1 MRKLVLALLLA
12 ALGLAVAGC
21 GGRDGK
27 PAAEGEETV
36 ATGQVPFD
44 RAFIDAMVPHHQS
57 AIGMAREAKQAG
69 LAEPDLLEI
78 ANNIIA
84 TQQAEIDQMLDW
96 RSEWFGSSTR
106 EAEETALEALGLTA
120 SEAGMEHHGMDLST
134 ADDVDQTFAEMMVA
148 HHEGAIRMAELAKQ
162 RAGRDEIKTLAGQI
176 IAAQRREIDVMEKHA
191 GGMHE

>member
-1 MRKLVLALLLA
+1 MRKLVPAVLLA
-12 ALGLAVAGC
+12 VVAIALAGC
-21 GGRDGK
+21 GGGGGK
-27 PAAEGEETV
+27 TAATDQSTV
-36 ATGQVPFD
+36 DSAQVPFD

-57 AIGMAREAKQAG
+57 AIEMAREAKQAG

-106 EAEETALEALGLTA
+106 DAEETALEALGLTA

-148 HHEGAIRMAELAKQ
+148 HHEGAIRMAQLANH
-162 RAGRDEIKTLAGQI
+162 RAGHDEIKTLAGQI